1 MRVSVRAIG
10 LRSRIYVSD
19 SVSCT
24 ESEDS
29 SSRDASTTSASL
41 RCDSPM
47 LRNCMRPRVLIVDDE
62 APARERLRSLL
73 TELDQVDVIGEAD
86 TGEEAVLRAA
96 ELAPDVVLLDVR
108 MPGIDGI
115 EAAKHMNVLEQPPAV
130 IFTTAFDEYAMK
142 AFDAQAVGYLLKP
155 IRKEKLAAAL
165 AHASRLTQPLL
176 QKIAET
182 RSHIAVRYREGLR
195 LIPVEDV
202 QYFFAEQKYTTVKHL
217 KGEDLIEDSL
227 RSLEDEFGSA
237 FVRAHR
243 NALVS
248 VRYLE
253 GIERNSDGQ
262 YFVRLRGCEAPLQVS
277 RRMASELRERFR
289 I

>member
-1 MRVSVRAIG
+1 
-10 LRSRIYVSD
+10 
-19 SVSCT
+19 
-24 ESEDS
+24 
-29 SSRDASTTSASL
+29 
-41 RCDSPM
+41 
-47 LRNCMRPRVLIVDDE
+47 MRPRVLIVDDE

-73 TELDQVDVIGEAD
+73 VELDQVDVIGEAM
-86 TGEEAVLRAA
+86 TGEQAIQRAA
-96 ELAPDVVLLDVR
+96 ELVPDVVLLDVR

-115 EAAKHMNVLEQPPAV
+115 EAARHMNVLEQPPAV

-165 AHASRLTQPLL
+165 AHAQRLTRPQL
-176 QKIAET
+176 QKLTPQTEA
-182 RSHIAVRYREGLR
+182 RSHVAAKHRDGLR
-195 LIPVEDV
+195 LIPLDEILF
-202 QYFFAEQKYTTVKHL
+202 FFAEQKYTTVRHL

-227 RSLEDEFGSA
+227 RALEDEFGSA
-237 FVRAHR
+237 FVRIHR
-243 NALVS
+243 NALIS

-253 GIERNSDGQ
+253 RIERNGDGQ

>member
-1 MRVSVRAIG
+1 
-10 LRSRIYVSD
+10 
-19 SVSCT
+19 
-24 ESEDS
+24 
-29 SSRDASTTSASL
+29 
-41 RCDSPM
+41 
-47 LRNCMRPRVLIVDDE
+47 MRPRVLIVDDE

-73 TELDQVDVIGEAD
+73 LELDQADVVGEAV
-86 TGEEAVLRAA
+86 TGEEAVQRTA

-115 EAAKHMNVLEQPPAV
+115 EAAKHMNVLERPPAV

-142 AFDAQAVGYLLKP
+142 AFDAHAVGYLLKP

-165 AHASRLTQPLL
+165 AHASRLSRPQL
-176 QKIAET
+176 QKIGNPADT
-182 RSHIAVRYREGLR
+182 RSHIAVRHREGLK
-195 LIPVEDV
+195 LIPLDEV
-202 QYFFAEQKYTTVKHL
+202 QFFFADQRYTTVRHL

-227 RSLEDEFGSA
+227 RSLEDEFASA
-237 FVRAHR
+237 FVRIHR

-253 GIERNSDGQ
+253 GIERNADGQ
-262 YFVRLRGCEAPLQVS
+262 YFVRLRGCDAPLQVS
-277 RRMASELRERFR
+277 RRMAGELRERFR

>member
-1 MRVSVRAIG
+1 MK
-10 LRSRIYVSD
+10 L
-19 SVSCT
+19 
-24 ESEDS
+24 
-29 SSRDASTTSASL
+29 
-41 RCDSPM
+41 
-47 LRNCMRPRVLIVDDE
+47 RVLIVDDE

-73 TELDQVDVIGEAD
+73 AELDQADVIGEAV
-86 TGEEAVLRAA
+86 TGEQALQRTV

-115 EAAKHMNVLEQPPAV
+115 EAARHMNVLEQPPAV
-130 IFTTAFDEYAMK
+130 IFTTAYDEYAMK
-142 AFDAQAVGYLLKP
+142 AFDAQAAGYLLKP

-165 AHASRLTQPLL
+165 AHANRLTRSQL
-176 QKIAET
+176 QGLTRKSEV
-182 RSHIAVRYREGLR
+182 RSHIAARHREGLR
-195 LIPVEDV
+195 LIPVDEV
-202 QYFFAEQKYTTVKHL
+202 QFFFAEQKYTTVRHL

-227 RSLEDEFGSA
+227 RALEDEFGSG
-237 FVRAHR
+237 FVRIHR

-253 GIERNSDGQ
+253 GIERNDDGQ